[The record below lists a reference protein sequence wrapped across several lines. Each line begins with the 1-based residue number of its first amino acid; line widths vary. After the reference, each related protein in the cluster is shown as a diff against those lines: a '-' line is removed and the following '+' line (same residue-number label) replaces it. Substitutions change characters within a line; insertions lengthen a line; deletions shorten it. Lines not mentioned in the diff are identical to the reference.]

1 MVLKDVC
8 QRGTGEQGREG
19 MQGPGREEAEGALEA
34 PVISRDGTDRQRA
47 GCRAWPL
54 TFGELHVTAAL
65 GGSPDRAGPSP
76 AVP

>member
-1 MVLKDVC
+1 
-8 QRGTGEQGREG
+8 

-34 PVISRDGTDRQRA
+34 PIISRDGTDRQRA